1 MENIRLCE
9 RMLKDD
15 YGEPD
20 VGIKTYCGEEVSA
33 NILEVEAG
41 TTGYKGGDSGNG
53 CRAYF
58 RIENLA
64 SSDLR
69 VNAYE
74 KDFGSMGVEV
84 TTGGDTELYTLIEAL
99 KFIVNVLE
107 NGETGAN
114 DKLIG

>member
-1 MENIRLCE
+1 MQNIRLCE

-74 KDFGSMGVEV
+74 KNLVQWV
-84 TTGGDTELYTLIEAL
+84 L
-99 KFIVNVLE
+99 KLQPVAIQNFIL
-107 NGETGAN
+107 
-114 DKLIG
+114 